1 MVFRPLNDRT
11 RWEGLIVCVWMVLLD
26 LLMLLWSVRR
36 PVDWIKFG
44 LVFVV
49 LLTIPPLIY
58 WAYRTWAAFT
68 LEYWVDRNAVT
79 LRWANV
85 HQLIPMTSISQISL
99 EIDGHEQPQSK
110 PWHWPAP
117 YLRPVGN
124 QVEPPLYMA
133 ASRPLSSCMLLE
145 TDAGGFALSP
155 SRVEPFVD
163 AIQAR
168 YEMGPAQ
175 VLPLEMQRTAYRE
188 RFLGPNWLGPSL
200 IAAGLLGV
208 LVLVGVLM
216 VNFPSLPDVLG
227 FQYNSDGTPVV
238 IRSKS
243 ALFLLPII
251 GFLTWFV
258 NGIGGVWMSSRS
270 QPTGAYMLW
279 GGTIVVQA
287 CSLLAMISIIP

>member
-1 MVFRPLNDRT
+1 MVFRPIPDRT
-11 RWEGLIVCVWMVLLD
+11 RWEGLVVCVWVILLD
-26 LLMLLWSVRR
+26 LLMLLWSIRR

-44 LVFVV
+44 LLFLVF
-49 LLTIPPLIY
+49 LSIPFLVY
-58 WAYRTWAAFT
+58 WGYRAWAAFT

-85 HQLIPMTSISQISL
+85 SQVIPLPAITQIGREGAWDL
-99 EIDGHEQPQSK
+99 QEQGGQ
-110 PWHWPAP
+110 HWPAP
-117 YLRPVGN
+117 YLRPGRTDHAAM
-124 QVEPPLYMA
+124 LYLA
-133 ASRPLSSCMLLE
+133 ASRPIDHCLIVE
-145 TDAGGFALSP
+145 TDECLFALSP
-155 SRVEPFVD
+155 QDPDGFVD
-163 AIQAR
+163 AVQAR

-175 VLPLEMQRTAYRE
+175 MLHIEMRRTAYRE
-188 RFLGPNWLGPSL
+188 RFFGTAKLGLGL
-200 IAAGLLGV
+200 IGVGLIGV

-227 FQYNSDGTPVV
+227 FQYNSDGIPLAV
-238 IRSKS
+238 RSKS

-258 NGIGGVWMSSRS
+258 NAVGGILMSSRR

-279 GGTIVVQA
+279 GGTIVVQI